1 MNRIAIFA
9 ALVMALALPPAFAQG
24 PALGGLWKVVSIDNL
39 TTGQKEASHRQYHMF
54 TEAHHMI
61 ALAGEG
67 RPKLTKSFADM
78 TPEEVRS
85 QQPVGA
91 GLYSYK
97 RQGAKLIRTNIL
109 ALSAYYEGKTFET
122 EFELKGNTL
131 VLRDRHAAGGDLRQW
146 TLERV
151 P

>member
-1 MNRIAIFA
+1 MNRLAVVTLLVLALAAPSAFA
-9 ALVMALALPPAFAQG
+9 ADPGLQ
-24 PALGGLWKVVSIDNL
+24 GLWKVVSLDNL
-39 TTGQKEASHRQYHMF
+39 TTGAKEASNRQYHMF
-54 TEAHHMI
+54 SASHHMI

-67 RPKLTKSFADM
+67 RPKLSKSFADM
-78 TPEEVRS
+78 TAEEVRS

-97 RQGAKLIRTNIL
+97 RQGGKLIRTNIL
-109 ALSAYYEGKTFET
+109 ALSAFYEGKTFET
-122 EFELKGNTL
+122 EFEIKGDTL

-151 P
+151 E